1 MSEAEPH
8 TAKPLSPDQL
18 LRTNF
23 LFQAMWRLRRRSL
36 ALGLTGKPAGGPCGE
51 RPWPPG
57 ADPASCRGFSRRRA
71 IALQRA
77 RRISSSTAQRTSIR
91 FGSYTWNMQGGLLP

>member
-1 MSEAEPH
+1 MVAHATLEAQRE
-8 TAKPLSPDQL
+8 
-18 LRTNF
+18 
-23 LFQAMWRLRRRSL
+23 
-36 ALGLTGKPAGGPCGE
+36 GE
-51 RPWPPG
+51 RAREVDERRIYNFPKAIDLDRVWRESAEISTISWARKRFDG
-57 ADPASCRGFSRRRA
+57 RRRA